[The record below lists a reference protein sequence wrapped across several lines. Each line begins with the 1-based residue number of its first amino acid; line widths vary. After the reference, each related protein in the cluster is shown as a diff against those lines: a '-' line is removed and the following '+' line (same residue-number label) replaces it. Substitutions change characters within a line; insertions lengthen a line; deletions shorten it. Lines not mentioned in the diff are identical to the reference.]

1 MIERRS
7 MARGNLSYWMIFQ
20 VGLGIWL
27 MISPLALQFREIS
40 RMALNDVILGALV
53 TILGLMVAIMSLT
66 PIGTGKKKTT

>member
-1 MIERRS
+1 

-20 VGLGIWL
+20 VGFGIWL
-27 MISPLALQFREIS
+27 MFSPLALGFRKVG

-66 PIGTGKKKTT
+66 PIGTGKKKAT